1 MSRAARCITAAT
13 RLLRLPTQTTR
24 SRLSIRSKTRA
35 AISGNRCLTP
45 GTSPGER
52 ALALTS
58 YGQVPSKLIDR
69 RTN

>member
-1 MSRAARCITAAT
+1 MSRAAVRLAAT
-13 RLLRLPTQTTR
+13 RLLSLPTQTTR

-45 GTSPGER
+45 GTFPGGE
-52 ALALTS
+52 LALTS
-58 YGQVPSKLIDR
+58 HGQVPSKLIVR